1 MTAES
6 TDAVCSGW
14 DGSECEGTVHCPP
27 RCPRFVDK
35 RGTRWTIRL
44 AVPADLAPLA
54 EMYEGFSREDRAQG
68 LPPVVR
74 RQRAE
79 WIESML
85 AEGSNIVAERDDE
98 VLGHAMYTPTD
109 SAVPELAVFVHPT
122 AQDRGIGT
130 ELCRHVIA
138 NAASADREAI
148 ELHVKIKNRIA
159 RNVYR
164 SVGFQIAERRGDLRM
179 ELPLDDPA
187 ATTVRL
193 PPLAREGPVE
203 PASGNSDES
212 IGEASDCT
220 QQMRSSS
227 RSHR

>member
-6 TDAVCSGW
+6 TDAVCGGW

-35 RGTRWTIRL
+35 RGARWTVRP
-44 AVPADLAPLA
+44 AVPEDLAPLA
-54 EMYEGFSREDRAQG
+54 EMYEGFDREDRAQG

-85 AEGSNIVAERDDE
+85 AEGTNVVAERDGA
-98 VLGHAMYTPTD
+98 VLGHALYTPSDDAT
-109 SAVPELAVFVHPT
+109 PELAVFVHPT

-138 NAASADREAI
+138 NAAAADRNAI
-148 ELHVKIKNRIA
+148 ELHVEIGNRIA
-159 RNVYR
+159 RSVYR
-164 SVGFQIAERRGDLRM
+164 SVGFRVAERRGDLRM
-179 ELPLDDPA
+179 ELPLCDPV
-187 ATTVRL
+187 ATAVRL
-193 PPLAREGPVE
+193 PPLAREGPAE
-203 PASGNSDES
+203 PSG
-212 IGEASDCT
+212 
-220 QQMRSSS
+220 
-227 RSHR
+227 